1 MKPMSIIVIISLLT
15 WLGTSCDCPMNRIQ
29 GQGEPMIKYYNP
41 GSFETI
47 VSDHIIDV
55 EYACSDTFAVKL
67 EAQPNLIE
75 FIEIY
80 VNQERLH
87 IDVKEGINLHPTS
100 RLKVY
105 IDMPDIRSLQIN
117 GTGSIINTHPFDS
130 IDKLDIMIKG
140 TGNATCQWLTAEN
153 LTLSINGTGDIST
166 RGNTSHLFAEIDG
179 TGDITY
185 SGSSEEAIVN
195 SDGTGNCF
203 FYGNSVYLKL
213 LLNGT
218 GDFYGRDFSTRNAD
232 VYVDG
237 PGDAEVFAT
246 ESLTATIKG
255 SGNVFCYGN
264 PQWEVENDGCGDFI
278 LQSSGREVR

>member
-1 MKPMSIIVIISLLT
+1 MKPKLIIVIFSLLT
-15 WLGTSCDCPMNRIQ
+15 WLGVSCDYHMNRIQ
-29 GQGEPMIKYYNP
+29 GQGEPVIKHYNP

-67 EAQPNLIE
+67 EAQPNLME

-87 IDVKEGINLHPTS
+87 VDVKDGINLHPTS
-100 RLKVY
+100 KLKVY
-105 IDMPDIRSLQIN
+105 VDMPDIRSLQIN

-130 IDKLDIMIKG
+130 IDELDIMIKG
-140 TGNATCQWLTAEN
+140 TGNATCQWLTAEK
-153 LTLSINGTGDIST
+153 LTLTTSGTGDIST
-166 RGNTSHLFAEIDG
+166 GGNTSHLFAEIDG

-195 SDGTGNCF
+195 CDGTGNCF
-203 FYGNSVYLKL
+203 FYGSSDYLKL
-213 LLNGT
+213 IINGT
-218 GDFYGRDFSTRNAD
+218 GDFYGRDFSSRNAD

-237 PGDAEVFAT
+237 TGDAEVFAT
-246 ESLTATIKG
+246 ESLMATIKG

-264 PQWEVENDGCGDFI
+264 PQWEVENNGSGDFI
-278 LQSSGREVR
+278 LQP